1 MKIADRQQI
10 QKAIIK
16 TLSAGPTTW
25 QAVNRAAHS
34 CDVSCDQS
42 QVRVIL
48 NGLISAGK
56 VKRKDRE
63 VGREMSR
70 IAGFSGG
77 FIESYSLVG

>member
-25 QAVNRAAHS
+25 QAINRAAHS

-48 NGLISAGK
+48 NGLISAGV
-56 VKRKDRE
+56 VKRRDQHISNDIGKR
-63 VGREMSR
+63 VGFKITYLEC
-70 IAGFSGG
+70 
-77 FIESYSLVG
+77 YSLVG

>member
-10 QKAIIK
+10 QRVIIK
-16 TLSAGPTTW
+16 TLRAGPNTW
-25 QAVNRAAHS
+25 QAINRAAHS

-56 VKRKDRE
+56 VKRKDQHISRDISKC
-63 VGREMSR
+63 VGFKINYLEC
-70 IAGFSGG
+70 
-77 FIESYSLVG
+77 YSLVG

>member
-25 QAVNRAAHS
+25 QAINRAAHS

-42 QVRVIL
+42 HVRVIL
-48 NGLISAGK
+48 NGLISAGT
-56 VKRKDRE
+56 VKRKDAR
-63 VGREMSR
+63 VGKEISNTLC
-70 IAGFSGG
+70 FSSPY
-77 FIESYSLVG
+77 IECYSLIS